1 MLMSDFNGNLSSY
14 SVLKTILSK
23 WFDERV
29 IYKNKMKQ
37 AYKAGNKADILE
49 KVGTFK
55 YMRNGKLVECESL
68 MDFQDRVEQILN
80 KETEVIHITWS
91 MTPNGI

>member
-1 MLMSDFNGNLSSY
+1 
-14 SVLKTILSK
+14 
-23 WFDERV
+23 
-29 IYKNKMKQ
+29 
-37 AYKAGNKADILE
+37 
-49 KVGTFK
+49 
-55 YMRNGKLVECESL
+55 